1 MILTERKEPLE
12 TLKSLL
18 EKKIQNLIA
27 MKGGMEKKQHNRIS
41 VAYHFRIEI
50 LYASFA
56 AKYFDA
62 SIKSI
67 ETSALAV
74 RETKL

>member
-1 MILTERKEPLE
+1 MAQ
-12 TLKSLL
+12 LL
-18 EKKIQNLIA
+18 VID
-27 MKGGMEKKQHNRIS
+27 
-41 VAYHFRIEI
+41 I

-67 ETSALAV
+67 ETSAIAV